1 MHLSV
6 TNTNIYKMKHI
17 LIDLEAKQTSIF
29 SCKTE
34 ISKIVK
40 VSAQTLRNWQ
50 KSGNTKQK
58 GKYFICF
65 DAKEYK
71 SKQKSHNRVF

>member
-1 MHLSV
+1 
-6 TNTNIYKMKHI
+6 MKHI
-17 LIDLEAKQTSIF
+17 LVDLETGQSFIF

-34 ISKIVK
+34 ISKLLK

-50 KSGNTKQK
+50 SKGNIKQK

-65 DAKEYK
+65 NAAEVK
-71 SKQKSHNRVF
+71 SKQKAHNRTF

>member
-1 MHLSV
+1 
-6 TNTNIYKMKHI
+6 MKHI
-17 LIDLEAKQTSIF
+17 LIDLEAQQTFIF
-29 SCKTE
+29 SCKSE
-34 ISKIVK
+34 ISKRLK

-65 DAKEYK
+65 DAIEVK
-71 SKQKSHNRVF
+71 SKQKSHNKAF

>member
-1 MHLSV
+1 
-6 TNTNIYKMKHI
+6 MKHI
-17 LIDLEAKQTSIF
+17 LIDLETKQSYIF

-34 ISKIVK
+34 ISNRLK

-65 DAKEYK
+65 DAMEVK
-71 SKQKSHNRVF
+71 SKQKAHNRSF